1 MRCALLDNM
10 LFQSEMAALLG
21 DSDAGEREGESK
33 RKTEWEREKGVVKK
47 KKKSQGKD
55 GGMEHLLVI
64 QFHIPYGFI
73 TIMRERRL
81 QSVWK

>member
-1 MRCALLDNM
+1 
-10 LFQSEMAALLG
+10 MAALLG
-21 DSDAGEREGESK
+21 DSDTGERVGEARERGRDRVGGGGE
-33 RKTEWEREKGVVKK
+33 RKE
-47 KKKSQGKD
+47 SQRKD

-81 QSVWK
+81 QSV

>member
-1 MRCALLDNM
+1 M
-10 LFQSEMAALLG
+10 LFQFEMAALLE
-21 DSDAGEREGESK
+21 DSDTGQKERRGQTEGESRGGDWDEK
-33 RKTEWEREKGVVKK
+33 KESQRE
-47 KKKSQGKD
+47 D

-81 QSVWK
+81 QSV

>member
-1 MRCALLDNM
+1 M
-10 LFQSEMAALLG
+10 LFQFEMAALLE
-21 DSDAGEREGESK
+21 DSDTGQKERRGEDRGREQGGGGLGQKK
-33 RKTEWEREKGVVKK
+33 RKESQRE
-47 KKKSQGKD
+47 D

-81 QSVWK
+81 QSV

>member
-1 MRCALLDNM
+1 
-10 LFQSEMAALLG
+10 MAALLE
-21 DSDAGEREGESK
+21 DSDTGQKERRGKTEGESGGGIG
-33 RKTEWEREKGVVKK
+33 TKK
-47 KKKSQGKD
+47 KESQRED

-81 QSVWK
+81 QSV

>member
-10 LFQSEMAALLG
+10 LFQFEMAALLG
-21 DSDAGEREGESK
+21 DSDAGEKE
-33 RKTEWEREKGVVKK
+33 RKKERERVEDIVSEKRGVAKK
-47 KKKSQGKD
+47 KESQEKD

-81 QSVWK
+81 QSV

>member
-10 LFQSEMAALLG
+10 LFQFEMAALLE
-21 DSDAGEREGESK
+21 DSDTGQKERRGQTEGES
-33 RKTEWEREKGVVKK
+33 RGGIGMKK
-47 KKKSQGKD
+47 KESQRED

>member
-1 MRCALLDNM
+1 M
-10 LFQSEMAALLG
+10 LFQFEMAALLE
-21 DSDAGEREGESK
+21 DNDTGERHGGSK
-33 RKTEWEREKGVVKK
+33 RERRGEMERESRRIVMEKKGE
-47 KKKSQGKD
+47 D

-81 QSVWK
+81 QSD